1 MRQASDEA
9 LADATLPFLYAK
21 GHAGDAALRAKLMA
35 AMPGLKER
43 AKTLVELA
51 DGAHFLVARRPLALD
66 DKAVK
71 LLTPDA
77 RALLGRLLPLFEQ
90 APWEASALDSAVR
103 NFAEHNGL
111 KLGTI
116 AQPLR
121 AALTGRSTSPG
132 IFDVL
137 IVLGKAESLAR
148 IGDQAAA

>member
-1 MRQASDEA
+1 MPFIKAPPS
-9 LADATLPFLYAK
+9 AD
-21 GHAGDAALRAKLMA
+21 LRAKLIA

-51 DGAHFLVARRPLALD
+51 DGTYFLIAQRPLTLD
-66 DKAVK
+66 DKAQK

-77 RALLGRLLPLFEQ
+77 RGILSKLRPVLEQ
-90 APWEASALDSAVR
+90 APWEAPSLDAAVR

-111 KLGTI
+111 KLGLV

-121 AALTGRSTSPG
+121 AALTGRTTSPG

-137 IVLGKAESLAR
+137 VVLGRAESLGR
-148 IGDQAAA
+148 IGDQAKG